1 MEKVDLTK
9 GNVFKVIV
17 SLAVPIMGT
26 SFLQVAY
33 GLIDML
39 WVGRLGS
46 GAVAAVG
53 TSNFFIN
60 LGYAI
65 NSLVI
70 VGVGIKVAHSIG
82 KKDDKQLKEYINIG
96 MLLNGIIAVVY
107 CAILIIFRK
116 YLIDFFDLNNA
127 TLEQEARNYLLIS
140 APMLFFSFYN
150 FLFTRILGSFGNN
163 KIALN
168 ISMIGLILNIILD
181 PIFIY
186 TFNMGVEGAAVAT
199 LISKLL
205 MFIMFLMKKGS
216 PFRYCRHLEVSMA
229 KVVEIIKLGSPTASQ
244 RILFTL
250 VSIVLARIIA
260 NFGADAIAAQKI
272 GLQIETITLM
282 IIGGL
287 NRAISAYTGQ
297 NYGAKKFDRI
307 NEGYH
312 KTLLIGIGYSIITS
326 IIFLA
331 IPKQIVSLFV
341 SNTSTIESAS
351 NYLII
356 IGIAQIF
363 SCLEVISNGVFTGLG
378 IPKIPAVIS
387 ITFTLSRLPIAIVLA
402 KFLGVNGIWVSI
414 AVTSALKGIIAFLV
428 YEFRVKKRC
437 RLHLY

>member
-9 GNVFKVIV
+9 GNVFKVII

-127 TLEQEARNYLLIS
+127 ALEQKARNYLLIS

-229 KVVEIIKLGSPTASQ
+229 KVAEIIKLGSPTASQ

-312 KTLLIGIGYSIITS
+312 KTLLIGIGYSLITS

-341 SNTSTIESAS
+341 SNQSTIESAS

>member
-17 SLAVPIMGT
+17 SLALPIMGT

-127 TLEQEARNYLLIS
+127 ALEQEARNYLLIS

-168 ISMIGLILNIILD
+168 ISMLGLILNIILD

-229 KVVEIIKLGSPTASQ
+229 KVVEIIKLGFPTASQ

-297 NYGAKKFDRI
+297 NYGAEKFDRI

-312 KTLLIGIGYSIITS
+312 KTLLIGIGYSLITS
-326 IIFLA
+326 IIFLV

-341 SNTSTIESAS
+341 SNQSTIESAS

-387 ITFTLSRLPIAIVLA
+387 ITFTLSRLPIAMVLA

-414 AVTSALKGIIAFLV
+414 AVTSALKGITAFLV

>member
-127 TLEQEARNYLLIS
+127 ALEQEARNYLLIS
-140 APMLFFSFYN
+140 VPMLFFSFYN

-168 ISMIGLILNIILD
+168 ISMIGLVLNIILD

-186 TFNMGVEGAAVAT
+186 IFNMGVEGAAVAT

-312 KTLLIGIGYSIITS
+312 KTLLIGIGYSLITS
-326 IIFLA
+326 IIFLV

-414 AVTSALKGIIAFLV
+414 AVTSALKGIIALLV

>member
-127 TLEQEARNYLLIS
+127 ALEQEARNYLLIS

-312 KTLLIGIGYSIITS
+312 KTLLIGIGYSLITS
-326 IIFLA
+326 IIFLV

-414 AVTSALKGIIAFLV
+414 AVTSALKGIIALLV

>member
-82 KKDDKQLKEYINIG
+82 KKADKQLKEYINIG